1 MERWL
6 QFFVKILL
14 CGNFLFLIVGP
25 EIHLRQC
32 TFLQHIFIYCHF
44 GEKQDTSTHL
54 LSLWRKARCF
64 YPSIVT
70 LEKSKRSL
78 DLSMGI
84 LTTRAKVAQYF
95 GSGRSWPFL
104 DEVLFT
110 WVNMTPWQNMASTR
124 NIPPFL
130 KVWSLNVVFDHQ
142 VHIKNWRPPAN
153 IPTFWDIPPSHK
165 LIFGVSSK
173 EMTVH
178 GMILTWADHLWKD

>member
-1 MERWL
+1 MVENCTIFGETVTIFLWWNKNILVQLMERWL

-124 NIPPFL
+124 N
-130 KVWSLNVVFDHQ
+130 
-142 VHIKNWRPPAN
+142 
-153 IPTFWDIPPSHK
+153 
-165 LIFGVSSK
+165 VSVNYITYRQIY
-173 EMTVH
+173 M
-178 GMILTWADHLWKD
+178 